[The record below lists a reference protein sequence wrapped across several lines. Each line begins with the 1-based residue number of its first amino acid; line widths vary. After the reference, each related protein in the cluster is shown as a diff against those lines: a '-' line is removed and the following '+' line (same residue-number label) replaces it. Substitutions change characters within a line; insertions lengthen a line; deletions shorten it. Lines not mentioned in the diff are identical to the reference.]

1 MRSKFKINKF
11 FKVKKQKTILI
22 AEISANHN
30 SSIKRAKKLILDAKR
45 SGADIIKIQ
54 TYKADSLAIN
64 CNKTDFKLPK
74 NSPWK
79 KYKNLWALYDKAKT
93 PYSWHKILFN
103 YAKKIKIP
111 IFSSPFDLEAFEFLE
126 KLKCPFY
133 KIASPEINH
142 YPLIEKI
149 ARTKKPTVIS
159 LGLAKDSEIKK
170 ILKIFKKYKSN
181 KLVLLH
187 CVSNYPAENK
197 EQNLKTIN
205 YLKRYNY
212 PVGLS
217 DHSIGIEAALTTV
230 ALGGQMIEKH
240 FNLNDTTKT
249 PDSFF
254 SSSKNEFKTMA
265 KMIDNIEA
273 SLGEEKLSITLD
285 KKNIFR
291 RRSIYIS
298 KRISRNEKIT
308 KDNIRIVR
316 PSKSL
321 SPSFYYQ
328 IIGKRAKKN
337 FDPGDRIKISDLI

>member
-1 MRSKFKINKF
+1 MKNNFKINKF
-11 FKVKKQKTILI
+11 FKVKKEKTILI

-30 SSIKRAKKLILDAKR
+30 NSIKRAKKLILEAKK
-45 SGADIIKIQ
+45 SGADLIKIQ
-54 TYKADSLAIN
+54 SYSADSLAIN
-64 CNKTDFKLPK
+64 CNKNDFKIAK

-79 KYKNLWALYDKAKT
+79 KYKNLWNLYDKAKT

-111 IFSSPFDLEAFEFLE
+111 IFSSPFDFEAFELLE

-149 ARTKKPTVIS
+149 AKTKKPTVIS
-159 LGLAKDSEIKK
+159 LGLANDSEIRK

-197 EQNLKTIN
+197 QQNLKTIN
-205 YLKRYNY
+205 YLKKYNY

-240 FNLNDTTKT
+240 FNLKDTIKT

-254 SSSKNEFKTMA
+254 SSSKDEFIAMA
-265 KMIDNIEA
+265 KMIRNIET
-273 SLGEEKLSITLD
+273 SLGKEKLSIKLD

-298 KRISRNEKIT
+298 KKINKNEKIS

-321 SPSFYYQ
+321 SPSYYYK
-328 IIGKRAKKN
+328 IIGKRVKKN